1 MGGSHRAVRFVG
13 GGYLLSL
20 VNLLARCEMLRVEE
34 RFEDALRLLE
44 TAETPD
50 EAAVLTARAAVLT
63 DLGRMEDALACFRR
77 VLEENAANPEARFG
91 LCFTLYL
98 LERWPEALTELEVFV
113 AACPD
118 YANAAWL
125 RAGLLRRLYG
135 DRDARVLDAYA
146 LVVQVD
152 PANAYAQLERA
163 DALRAC
169 GRYEEARDV
178 YTRYASL
185 ATEDEALRVEAVFK
199 LGCVSLV
206 LQDNDAAR
214 SAFRAVLDAA
224 PDYPDAEDMYAF
236 VNKS

>member
-1 MGGSHRAVRFVG
+1 MD
-13 GGYLLSL
+13 
-20 VNLLARCEMLRVEE
+20 LLARCEALRVEE

-44 TAETPD
+44 TSDIPED
-50 EAAVLTARAAVLT
+50 AAVLVARAAVLT
-63 DLGRMEDALACFRR
+63 DLGRMQDALACFRR
-77 VLEENAANPEARFG
+77 VLEEEAANPEARFG

-98 LERWPEALTELEVFV
+98 LERWPEALTELEIFV
-113 AACPD
+113 AACPE
-118 YANAAWL
+118 YPNAAWL

-135 DRDARVLDAYA
+135 DRDTRVLDAYA

-163 DALRAC
+163 DALRTC
-169 GRYEEARDV
+169 GRTEEARDI
-178 YTRYASL
+178 YACYASP
-185 ATEDEALRVEAVFK
+185 ATEDEALRIESAFK

-224 PDYPDAEDMYAF
+224 PDYPDAQDMYDL
-236 VNKS
+236 VTDDDSKQ